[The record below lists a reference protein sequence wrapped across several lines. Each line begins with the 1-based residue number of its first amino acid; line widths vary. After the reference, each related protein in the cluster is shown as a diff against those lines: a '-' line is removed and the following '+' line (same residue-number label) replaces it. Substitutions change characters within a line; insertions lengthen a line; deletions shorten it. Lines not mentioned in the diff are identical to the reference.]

1 MLNAIET
8 PAQTSANSCGERPTR
23 ILITEDEYIVA
34 LDLKLRLT
42 KLGFEIVGIAAS
54 GDDAIL
60 QNQDAKP
67 DLILM
72 DIQLYGD
79 MDGIEAARLIRAES
93 DVPIIFLT
101 ANADQASMERASSTQ
116 AFSYLL
122 KPFNEREL
130 KFSIQMALEH
140 SRTNRLLREAHDLLE
155 ERVKARTAELVD
167 SYNTLQHEF
176 CLHRRTLDELQ
187 AAQAI
192 ARQADETK
200 NEFLA
205 NISHE
210 LLTPMNG
217 IVGMVDLMLENKP
230 TPQQHDQLS
239 IVKASADDLLEIIHG
254 LLDFSRMQ
262 NGTIECI
269 PTIFSIHELTAS
281 YLKPLAL
288 RAQEKGLSLDWHIA
302 DNVPGMLVADP
313 NRIGQILV
321 NLTDNAI
328 KFTEHGEVKVEVNRL
343 SQESSRLQLRFS
355 VQDTGVGVPENK
367 QKLIFEPFVQ
377 ADGSHSRRHDG
388 VGLGLSIAARLVNIM
403 GGKINLESR
412 PGSGS
417 TFRFDLWLELP
428 EAPSLTTACL

>member
-1 MLNAIET
+1 MVANPDRT
-8 PAQTSANSCGERPTR
+8 PKTPGNEKPER

-34 LDLKLRLT
+34 FDLKLRL
-42 KLGFEIVGIAAS
+42 KRLGFEVAGIAAS

-60 QNQDAKP
+60 QNQDNKP

-72 DIQLYGD
+72 DIQLHGD
-79 MDGIEAARLIRAES
+79 MDGIEAAKQIRTES

-101 ANADQASMERASSTQ
+101 ANSDQASMERASGAH

-140 SRTNRLLREAHDLLE
+140 SRTTRLLREAHDRLE
-155 ERVKARTAELVD
+155 ERVKARTAELAD
-167 SYNTLQHEF
+167 SYNTLQNEF
-176 CLHRRTLDELQ
+176 RSHQRTLDELQ
-187 AAQAI
+187 AAQVI
-192 ARQADETK
+192 ARQADKTK

-205 NISHE
+205 TISHE

-217 IVGMVDLMLENKP
+217 ILGMVDLMLENKP
-230 TPQQHDQLS
+230 TSQQNDQLN
-239 IVKASADDLLEIIHG
+239 IVKASADDLLEIING

-269 PTIFSIHELTAS
+269 PAIFSLREQIAA
-281 YLKPLAL
+281 YLAPLAL
-288 RAQEKGLSLDWHIA
+288 RAQEKNLSLKWHI
-302 DNVPGMLVADP
+302 DNAVPFTIVADP

-328 KFTEHGEVKVEVNRL
+328 KFTDKGEVKVDISLL
-343 SQESSRLQLRFS
+343 SQEGSRVLLRFC
-355 VQDTGVGVPENK
+355 VQDTGIGVPEDK

-388 VGLGLSIAARLVNIM
+388 VGLGLSIATRLVSIM
-403 GGKINLESR
+403 GGKIDLESQ
-412 PGSGS
+412 PGKGS
-417 TFRFDLWLELP
+417 LFHFDLWLELP
-428 EAPSLTTACL
+428 ESPSLTTACL